1 MSKHNLYLGGP
12 SVQPAAYSV
21 LGVGGEDRDP
31 AFGTMAYGFHPEDS
45 DGGLGGLAGREA
57 CYAIPDVGQEQS

>member
-1 MSKHNLYLGGP
+1 M
-12 SVQPAAYSV
+12 QPAAYSV